1 MGSGRACHNKLGKA
15 NYGFTLI
22 ELMIVVAIVAI
33 LAAVAYPSYI
43 DSIRK
48 ARRADAMDGLLDLQS
63 QQEKWRA
70 NNTTFNDFADA
81 TSVDGFYTLA
91 VTNGTNTATG
101 YTLTAT
107 AVEGTSQA
115 ADNPAAC
122 RIMTLTINATYPR
135 GAKNLVVGGEGE
147 PDQIDPSNCWR
158 S

>member
-48 ARRADAMDGLLDLQS
+48 ARRADAMDGLLDLQN

-91 VTNGTNTATG
+91 VTDDSDTATG

-107 AVEGTSQA
+107 AVDGTSQA
-115 ADNPAAC
+115 GDTAGTDCTVMTLTVAAATPRGVKTPAAC
-122 RIMTLTINATYPR
+122 
-135 GAKNLVVGGEGE
+135 
-147 PDQIDPSNCWR
+147 WR
-158 S
+158 N